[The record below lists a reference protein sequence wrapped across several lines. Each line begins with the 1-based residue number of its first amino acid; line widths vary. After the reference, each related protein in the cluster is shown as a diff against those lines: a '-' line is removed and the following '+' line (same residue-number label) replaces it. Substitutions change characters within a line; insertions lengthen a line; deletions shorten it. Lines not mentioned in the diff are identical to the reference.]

1 MWYNIFIMK
10 EDIRTISPEAQ
21 YQLRRQVVR
30 LKESGR
36 SSREI
41 AEITGLSRQS
51 VSMTW
56 RNYQEGGFAAIKLKT
71 RGRSLGDKRRLSAE
85 QEKELKRL
93 MIDKTPEQL
102 KFKFALWTRGAVKA
116 VVGEHF
122 GIDLPLRT
130 ISGYLKRWGFS
141 AQKPARRAY
150 EQNPVAV
157 SHWLNSSYPIIA
169 ERAKEENA
177 EINWS
182 DETGVEADNYV
193 GRGFAPRGCTPVVR
207 LTGNSHRTRI
217 NMISAITN
225 QGKVRFMLYEEKM
238 NSAMFI
244 KFLARLI
251 KDSPRKVFLIV
262 DNLRVHHSKPVKEW
276 LEKDEN
282 RDKIEL
288 FFLPSY
294 SPELNPDE
302 RLNGDLKC
310 QVQSGLIARTKEAV
324 KSKVRSAMKSIQRLP
339 ERVKKYFRD
348 PIIAYAAAK

>member
-1 MWYNIFIMK
+1 MK

-30 LKESGR
+30 LKQGGR
-36 SSREI
+36 SSAEI
-41 AEITGLSRQS
+41 SEITGLSRQS
-51 VSMTW
+51 VNMTW
-56 RNYQEGGFAAIKLKT
+56 RNYQRGGFSAIKLKT
-71 RGRSLGDKRRLSAE
+71 RGRSVGDKRRLSAD
-85 QEKELKRL
+85 QEKELKQL

-102 KFKFALWTRGAVKA
+102 KFKFALWTRSAVKA
-116 VVGEHF
+116 VVQDRF

-130 ISGYLKRWGFS
+130 ISEYLKRWGFS

-150 EQNPVAV
+150 EQNPLAV
-157 SHWLNSSYPIIA
+157 SQWLSSTYPIIA
-169 ERAKEENA
+169 ARAKEENA

-193 GRGFAPRGCTPVVR
+193 GKGFAPKGRTPVVR

-244 KFLARLI
+244 KFMARLI
-251 KDSPRKVFLIV
+251 KDSSRKVFVIV
-262 DNLRVHHSKPVKEW
+262 DNLRVHQSKSVKEW
-276 LEKDEN
+276 LDMDEN
-282 RDKIEL
+282 RNRIEL

-310 QVQSGLIARTKEAV
+310 QVQSGLIARTKEQV
-324 KSKVRSAMKSIQRLP
+324 KSKVHSAMRSIQRLP
-339 ERVKKYFRD
+339 ERVKKYFKD
-348 PIIAYAAAK
+348 PLIAYAAERT